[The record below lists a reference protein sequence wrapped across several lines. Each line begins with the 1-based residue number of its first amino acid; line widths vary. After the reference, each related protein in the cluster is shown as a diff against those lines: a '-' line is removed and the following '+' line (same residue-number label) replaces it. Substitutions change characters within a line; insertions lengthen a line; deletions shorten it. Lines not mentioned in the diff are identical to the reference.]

1 MKMSFEDDESFKE
14 AVESLRFNNSDLNTL
29 GSCNST
35 PLQGSE
41 RNEDNI
47 TPSDPITLRREPE
60 GSSSSLV
67 SIQESR
73 RSGDTSIRNPEI

>member
-35 PLQGSE
+35 PLQDSE

-47 TPSDPITLRREPE
+47 TPSDPITLRRE

-73 RSGDTSIRNPEI
+73 RSGDTSMRNPEI